1 MNVVAKVTKKV
12 VSLPHVT
19 EKVCEKMKR
28 DLKLLIESTGK
39 KAKEG
44 KHELGHDLDSLAKKL
59 LRHHINL
66 SASSLKKLLE
76 LVTGK
81 RKLSLAARNRL
92 ALFAGFQSW
101 SDLEDA
107 IHGNTDASVNYK

>member
-1 MNVVAKVTKKV
+1 MNVVAKVRKKV
-12 VSLPHVT
+12 VSLPRVT

-28 DLKLLIESTGK
+28 DLKLLIETTGK
-39 KAKEG
+39 KAKAG
-44 KHELGHDLDSLAKKL
+44 KHELEHDLDSLSKKL

-66 SASSLKKLLE
+66 SVSSLRKLLE

-107 IHGNTDASVNYK
+107 IHGDADASVNYK

>member
-1 MNVVAKVTKKV
+1 
-12 VSLPHVT
+12 
-19 EKVCEKMKR
+19 MKR
-28 DLKLLIESTGK
+28 DLKLLIETTGR
-39 KAKEG
+39 KAKAG
-44 KHELGHDLDSLAKKL
+44 KHELEHDLDSLSKKL

-66 SASSLKKLLE
+66 SVPSLKKLLE

-101 SDLEDA
+101 DDLEDA
-107 IHGNTDASVNYK
+107 IHGDADASVNYK

>member
-1 MNVVAKVTKKV
+1 MLWQRYEKKSYLCRALQKKYV
-12 VSLPHVT
+12 R
-19 EKVCEKMKR
+19 KMKR
-28 DLKLLIESTGK
+28 DLKLLIETTGR

-44 KHELGHDLDSLAKKL
+44 KHDIEHDFEALSKKL

-66 SASSLKKLLE
+66 SVSSLKKLFE

-81 RKLSLAARNRL
+81 RKLSQAARDRL

-101 SDLEDA
+101 RDLDDA
-107 IHGNTDASVNYK
+107 IHGDTDASINYK

>member
-1 MNVVAKVTKKV
+1 
-12 VSLPHVT
+12 
-19 EKVCEKMKR
+19 MKR
-28 DLKLLIESTGK
+28 DLKLLIETTGK
-39 KAKEG
+39 KAKEE
-44 KHELGHDLDSLAKKL
+44 KHELEHDLEGLSEKL

-66 SASSLKKLLE
+66 SVTSLKKLLE

-81 RKLSLAARNRL
+81 RKLSLAARDRL

>member
-39 KAKEG
+39 
-44 KHELGHDLDSLAKKL
+44 LGHDLDSLSKKL

-81 RKLSLAARNRL
+81 RKLSLSARNRL

>member
-1 MNVVAKVTKKV
+1 MNVVAKVRKKV
-12 VSLPHVT
+12 VSLPRIT

-28 DLKLLIESTGK
+28 DLKLLIETTGK

-44 KHELGHDLDSLAKKL
+44 KHELEHDLDSLSQKL
-59 LRHHINL
+59 MRHHINL
-66 SASSLKKLLE
+66 SVSSLKKLFE

-81 RKLSLAARNRL
+81 RKLSVAARNRL

-107 IHGNTDASVNYK
+107 IHGDADASVNYK

>member
-1 MNVVAKVTKKV
+1 MNVVAKVRKKV
-12 VSLPHVT
+12 VSLPRVT

-28 DLKLLIESTGK
+28 DLKLLIETTGR
-39 KAKEG
+39 KAKAG
-44 KHELGHDLDSLAKKL
+44 KHEFEHDLDSLSKKL

-66 SASSLKKLLE
+66 SVSSLKKLLE

-101 SDLEDA
+101 DDLEDA
-107 IHGNTDASVNYK
+107 IHGDADASVNYK

>member
-1 MNVVAKVTKKV
+1 MNLVAKVRKKV

-28 DLKLLIESTGK
+28 DLKLLIEATGHK
-39 KAKEG
+39 TKEG
-44 KHELGHDLDSLAKKL
+44 KHDIERDLDSLSHKL

-66 SASSLKKLLE
+66 SASSLKKLME
-76 LVTGK
+76 IVTGK
-81 RKLSLAARNRL
+81 RKLSKGALNRI

-101 SDLEDA
+101 QDLDDA
-107 IHGNTDASVNYK
+107 IHGNADASVNYK

>member
-1 MNVVAKVTKKV
+1 
-12 VSLPHVT
+12 
-19 EKVCEKMKR
+19 MKR
-28 DLKLLIESTGK
+28 DLKLLIETTGK

-44 KHELGHDLDSLAKKL
+44 KHELEHDLEGLSKKL

-66 SASSLKKLLE
+66 SVTSLKKLLE

-81 RKLSLAARNRL
+81 RKLSLAARDRM

>member
-1 MNVVAKVTKKV
+1 MNVVAKVRKKV
-12 VSLPHVT
+12 VSLSRVT
-19 EKVCEKMKR
+19 EKVCEKNEKR
-28 DLKLLIESTGK
+28 LETSIETTGK

-44 KHELGHDLDSLAKKL
+44 KHELEHDLEGLSKKL

-66 SASSLKKLLE
+66 SVTSLKKLLE

-81 RKLSLAARNRL
+81 RKLSLAARDRL